1 MLKFIKFAKIEDIP
15 NELDIPFG
23 WRLTQYHLI
32 KFVGKEF
39 EDEAK
44 SMEPG
49 TACVIVDIPEECEDE
64 TDILK
69 LVEVSSE
76 TRACTFPHVS
86 PIRKPKSRV
95 NMEASFQ
102 LMAPI
107 AVTFKVPRLPDDF
120 QGAVHKFK
128 KIDNMCKRMS
138 NDYRGFERTP
148 DSIEPKIYYICL
160 VLLQDYQGKLD
171 YDYFVKSLQY
181 DKLTA
186 YYLGEEKGK
195 ELTFR
200 YKNKH
205 YGN

>member
-1 MLKFIKFAKIEDIP
+1 MTERGLQIMLKFIKFAKIEDIP

-23 WRLTQYHLI
+23 WCLTQYHLI

-44 SMEPG
+44 SMKPG
-49 TACVIVDIPEECEDE
+49 TACVIVDIPEEYEDE
-64 TDILK
+64 TDIFK

-148 DSIEPKIYYICL
+148 DSIEPKMYYICL
-160 VLLQDYQGKLD
+160 VILENYEGQINYKHIINN
-171 YDYFVKSLQY
+171 VKY
-181 DKLTA
+181 DKLAA
-186 YYLGEEKGK
+186 YYL
-195 ELTFR
+195 
-200 YKNKH
+200 YK
-205 YGN
+205 

>member
-15 NELDIPFG
+15 DELDIPFG
-23 WRLTQYHLI
+23 WYLTQYHLI
-32 KFVGKEF
+32 KIVGKEF

-49 TACVIVDIPEECEDE
+49 TACVIVDIPEEYEDE

-76 TRACTFPHVS
+76 MRACTFPYVS
-86 PIRKPKSRV
+86 PVRKPKPRI

-107 AVTFKVPRLPDDF
+107 AVTFKVPKLPDDF

-128 KIDNMCKRMS
+128 KIDNMCKRMF

-148 DSIEPKIYYICL
+148 DSIEPKIYYVCL
-160 VLLQDYQGKLD
+160 VILENYEGQINYKHIINN
-171 YDYFVKSLQY
+171 VKY
-181 DKLTA
+181 DKLAA
-186 YYLGEEKGK
+186 YYL
-195 ELTFR
+195 
-200 YKNKH
+200 YK
-205 YGN
+205 